1 MNEAA
6 PHGGASSI
14 PVDEHR
20 YTECYVAFVD
30 FLGWKD
36 SIKKSASSGELLGRI
51 AEILRHTA
59 ELNPTDHSK
68 RNVKCEGL
76 KCVSA
81 TDWKM
86 WRTQIR
92 SFSDCVTIFIPTEAD
107 ALSDVLCKVRF
118 LHDRALEL
126 GFCIRGAVTIG
137 EMLWNDA
144 WSGSHTGQT
153 RSDSVS
159 AAQSVLYDR
168 SSGSNAIITVG
179 PALVEAHELETTV
192 ACYPRVILSTKLI
205 EHVSHMRTLPPEN
218 AAQGIH
224 KAAAAGFL
232 CAPKPENHGRCLLD
246 FIRTDFDGVPFL
258 DTFHP
263 DILRDDTTRIIQEVG
278 ADGSIRTR
286 WERDGGTTGRIMP
299 VARKRIMGWL
309 AGNLPDKVRIKYLWL
324 ANYYNNAAARQD
336 MEQIPV
342 SWVPDKGVP
351 K

>member
-1 MNEAA
+1 MGDSA

-14 PVDEHR
+14 RVDEHR

-36 SIKKSASSGELLGRI
+36 AIKKSASSGELLGRM
-51 AEILRHTA
+51 AEVLRHTA
-59 ELNPTDHSK
+59 ELSPSDHSK
-68 RNVKCEGL
+68 RNVKYEGL

-81 TDWKM
+81 TDWNN

-92 SFSDCVTIFIPTEAD
+92 SFSDCVTIFIPTETH
-107 ALSDVLCKVRF
+107 ALSDVLCMVRY

-137 EMLWNDA
+137 GMLWNDA
-144 WSGSHTGQT
+144 WSGSDKGLTELESATG
-153 RSDSVS
+153 SE
-159 AAQSVLYDR
+159 SVLYDR
-168 SSGSNAIITVG
+168 SYPTGAVITMG
-179 PALVEAHELETTV
+179 PALVEAHELESTV

-205 EHVSHMRTLPPEN
+205 AYVEKMRTMPPEN
-218 AAQGIH
+218 AAEGIH
-224 KAAAAGFL
+224 KAAAAAFL
-232 CAPKPENHGRCLLD
+232 CAPTPGNRGSCLLD

-258 DTFHP
+258 DLFHP

-309 AGNLPDKVRIKYLWL
+309 AANLPDKVRIKYLWL
-324 ANYYNNAAARQD
+324 ANYYNHAAAYQD